1 MTTFVGL
8 KLIDVA
14 MIVGYFAVVMAI
26 GFWSARKVKTEKD
39 FFLGGRRFGKGLLT
53 MHWLCTG
60 THSEMAVQVAGA
72 TARAGLGGIW
82 YQWMWLFST
91 PFYWL
96 MAPVTRRLRVT
107 TTGDYF
113 RIRYGRSLEVLYAF
127 VGLFY
132 FGLSIALLLR
142 GAGAAISGATGG
154 AVPTE
159 ASVIALAVLFSS
171 YVMAGGLVAAVYT
184 DVLQGVMIIVLSLL
198 LVPAGLGSIGG
209 LAGLHDKLGPS
220 MFSITAPPGAREG
233 DLWFVVTMSVL
244 GLVGF
249 VVQPHVM
256 TATASGK
263 TETEAR
269 VGMVYGNFIKRL
281 LTIAWAFTGLIAL
294 AAFPAVTAGLDLNG
308 SQARHASETLFG
320 RSIQHFLGDGWRGL
334 MIACLI
340 AGVTSA
346 ETFMVGGS
354 ALFTRNFYA
363 HAVPGRSD
371 SHYLWVGR
379 IASGALLFLGILMA
393 VRAES
398 ITQLVLGSVKLI
410 GLLGAA
416 FWLGV
421 VWRRATAAAV
431 WVSFLG
437 SLLVWAVMSAEFVGP
452 SSPAV
457 GAAASRALPSAAAAF
472 SLRGLSEPVQ
482 VMIMLSVEFGL
493 MILVS
498 LVTRPRDLFALGPF
512 YARLHTPVGREDEV
526 RWNEPPD
533 DLPESATLGMEGT
546 VLDYR
551 KSSRFAYA
559 RLQKLGVELPR
570 LTWFDW
576 LGFVVAWVLVGGLIG
591 LLIWLASLR

>member
-1 MTTFVGL
+1 MTTYFGL
-8 KLIDVA
+8 KLVDLA
-14 MIVGYFAVVMAI
+14 MIAAYFVVVMAI
-26 GFWSARKVKTEKD
+26 GFWSSRKVKTESD
-39 FFLGGRRFGKGLLT
+39 FFLGGRRFGKGLLV

-72 TARAGLGGIW
+72 TARVGLGGIW

-113 RIRYGRSLEVLYAF
+113 RIRYGRSLEMLYAV

-132 FGLSIALLLR
+132 FSLSIALLLR

-159 ASVIALAVLFSS
+159 ASVIALAVLFST

-184 DVLQGVMIIVLSLL
+184 DLLQGLMIIVLSLM
-198 LVPAGLGSIGG
+198 LVPAGLSVVGG
-209 LAGLHDKLGPS
+209 LSGLHDRLGPA
-220 MFSITAPPGAREG
+220 MFAITTPPGAREG
-233 DLWFVVTMSVL
+233 DPWFVVTMSAL

-256 TATASGK
+256 TATGSGK

-269 VGMVYGNFIKRL
+269 VGMVYGNFIKRV
-281 LTIAWAFTGLIAL
+281 LTIAWAFTGLIAV
-294 AAFPAVTAGLDLNG
+294 AAFPAVIAGLDANG
-308 SQARHASETLFG
+308 PQARHASETLFG
-320 RSIQHFLGDGWRGL
+320 RAIQSFLGDGWRGL

-354 ALFTRNFYA
+354 ALFTRNFYV

-371 SHYLWVGR
+371 THYLWVGR
-379 IASGALLFLGILMA
+379 LAAGGLLALGILLA

-398 ITQLVLGSVKLI
+398 VTQLVLGSVKLI

-431 WVSFLG
+431 WASFLS
-437 SLLVWAVMSAEFVGP
+437 SLLVWAVMSAEPPNTAIPVVGLAP
-452 SSPAV
+452 RAIL
-457 GAAASRALPSAAAAF
+457 GAAGSLG
-472 SLRGLSEPVQ
+472 LRGLNEPLQ
-482 VMIMLSVEFGL
+482 VIIMLAVEFGL

-498 LVTRPRDLFALGPF
+498 LVTRPRNLSTLDPF
-512 YARLHTPVGREDEV
+512 YARLHTPVGKEDEV
-526 RWNEPPD
+526 RWDEPHD
-533 DLPESATLGMEGT
+533 DLPESATLGMEGIT
-546 VLDYR
+546 LDYR
-551 KSSRFAYA
+551 KSSRFAYPA
-559 RLQKLGVELPR
+559 LQKLGLEIPR
-570 LTWFDW
+570 MTRFDW
-576 LGFVVAWVLVGGLIG
+576 GGFLAAWALVGGLIG
-591 LLIWLASLR
+591 LLIWLAALRT

>member
-1 MTTFVGL
+1 MTTLYGL
-8 KLIDVA
+8 KLIDVG
-14 MIVGYFAVVMAI
+14 MIAAYFAVVMAI
-26 GFWSARKVKTEKD
+26 GFWASRKVKTEED

-72 TARAGLGGIW
+72 TARVGLGGIW

-113 RIRYGRSLEVLYAF
+113 RIRYGRSLEMLYAL
-127 VGLFY
+127 VGLVY

-159 ASVIALAVLFSS
+159 ASVIALSVLFST
-171 YVMAGGLVAAVYT
+171 YVMAGGLVAAAYT
-184 DVLQGVMIIVLSLL
+184 DLLQGLMIIVLSCL
-198 LVPAGLGSIGG
+198 LVPAGLGMVGG
-209 LAGLHDKLGPS
+209 LAGLHARLGPG
-220 MFSITAPPGAREG
+220 MFAITAPPGTREG
-233 DLWFVVTMSVL
+233 DPWFVVTMSAL

-256 TATASGK
+256 TATGSGK

-294 AAFPAVTAGLDLNG
+294 AAFPEVIAGLDPDG
-308 SQARHASETLFG
+308 PQVRHASETLFG
-320 RSIQHFLGDGWRGL
+320 LAIQRFLGDGWRGL

-354 ALFTRNFYA
+354 ALFTRNFYV

-371 SHYLWVGR
+371 SHYLRVGR
-379 IASGALLFLGILMA
+379 LSSGGLLVMGILLA
-393 VRAES
+393 VSAES
-398 ITQLVLGSVKLI
+398 ITQLVVGSVKLI

-421 VWRRATAAAV
+421 VWRRANAAGV

-437 SLLVWAVMSAEFVGP
+437 SLLVWGLMSAESTGI
-452 SSPAV
+452 AT
-457 GAAASRALPSAAAAF
+457 AASVPPPVSSLARRTPSR
-472 SLRGLSEPVQ
+472 S
-482 VMIMLSVEFGL
+482 
-493 MILVS
+493 
-498 LVTRPRDLFALGPF
+498 
-512 YARLHTPVGREDEV
+512 
-526 RWNEPPD
+526 
-533 DLPESATLGMEGT
+533 
-546 VLDYR
+546 
-551 KSSRFAYA
+551 
-559 RLQKLGVELPR
+559 
-570 LTWFDW
+570 
-576 LGFVVAWVLVGGLIG
+576 GG
-591 LLIWLASLR
+591 